1 MARHLGRQLDLVV
14 DLDDDGQELV
24 GGPGTGGGRG
34 LHHLQRLHIF
44 IFILLLLLLLL
55 LLCGECLA
63 SVGQQP
69 PPGCC
74 ITELQDSVTSETDKS
89 RSQVLFVEEA
99 RRRGGEGK
107 ENE

>member
-1 MARHLGRQLDLVV
+1 VARHLGRQLNLVV
-14 DLDDDGQELV
+14 DLDDDGQKLV

-44 IFILLLLLLLL
+44 IFILLLLLLLVL

-63 SVGQQP
+63 PVGQQS

-74 ITELQDSVTSETDKS
+74 ITELQDSVTSAKGKG
-89 RSQVLFVEEA
+89 RSQILFVEDWMV
-99 RRRGGEGK
+99 G
-107 ENE
+107 